1 MVRGFQQWAVPT
13 AWVMESGSSKF
24 ALWIMNFTETYQ
36 RRTPWLLHRHASLLA
51 LQLLW
56 STHRSAVQSSR
67 SCGLCDRVRVAQ
79 RCEASCGLIFSRCL
93 RLAQRIE
100 NDVWCCKEEI
110 MSIPATWVHASEK
123 GSKREPSN
131 KYPTVVALLCRWCSI
146 PAGRIEILGGGVWFL
161 FWVRNCPRFYLKAE
175 AGGSAAL
182 GLFDDLLANIF
193 WKNGVR
199 QQDFICELV
208 GWPSL
213 ISFW

>member
-161 FWVRNCPRFYLKAE
+161 FWVRNFPRFYLKAE

-213 ISFW
+213 TSFW